1 MKSKIKITNVKNID
15 FENKSIIDS
24 NLIETRVYDSDNDL
38 LTFENQK
45 SPDLEQ
51 RKDCLIRV
59 SLYDDLIIENGE
71 KYRILSMLSANSF
84 S

>member
-1 MKSKIKITNVKNID
+1 MESKIKITNVKNID
-15 FENKSIIDS
+15 FENKSIINSD
-24 NLIETRVYDSDNDL
+24 LIETRVYDSDNDL

-45 SPDLEQ
+45 SEELEQ
-51 RKDCLIRV
+51 RKDCLIHV

-71 KYRILSMLSANSF
+71 KFKILSMMSANSF

>member
-15 FENKSIIDS
+15 FENKYIINS
-24 NLIETRVYDSDNDL
+24 ELIETRVYDSDNDL

-45 SPDLEQ
+45 SEGLQQ
-51 RKDCLIRV
+51 RKDCLMRV
-59 SLYDDLIIENGE
+59 SLYDDLIVENGE
-71 KYRILSMLSANSF
+71 KFKILSMLSANSF